1 MLTQDIAYIAGV
13 CPSKDFVT
21 IHGMCPSGRRGIA
34 TTSWGVGMDDL
45 SPMPRS
51 NKFTSLWAVPI

>member
-1 MLTQDIAYIAGV
+1 MLTQDVAYIAGV

-51 NKFTSLWAVPI
+51 DDL